1 MGSTQT
7 NPLVHA
13 TLDRSFGY
21 YISIPDR
28 DAIRLT
34 CVRLENHLTRFRVNV
49 LGESCEL
56 LSDSCEVRKL
66 SRRDSD
72 EPFEVKAELAL
83 VREAD
88 A

>member
-1 MGSTQT
+1 MGRTPT
-7 NPLVHA
+7 NPLVRA

-28 DAIRLT
+28 DSIRLI
-34 CVRLENHLTRFRVNV
+34 CVRLENHLTRFRVQV

-56 LSDSCEVRKL
+56 LGDSCEVRKL

-72 EPFEVKAELAL
+72 DPLEVKAELAL